1 MVLTQGGR
9 LHKIVELSDLVVLVS
24 VEMPLVGLDTGN

>member
-9 LHKIVELSDLVVLVS
+9 KATMELSDLVFLVS